1 MNSLEITSPQISK
14 KEIHLLA
21 CQLAESLEDQNPLDV
36 YAKMQKIKT
45 LAESVMSQ
53 FKQKALD
60 SIGETES
67 GKYEQTVFGG
77 KMQVIGGGKAFSGKG
92 SYGHYDKWAETA
104 AKLKEIEGEMKL
116 VEKQGT
122 TIIDNETGEEVPA
135 ALAQTRKPSLKY
147 LF

>member
-1 MNSLEITSPQISK
+1 
-14 KEIHLLA
+14 
-21 CQLAESLEDQNPLDV
+21 
-36 YAKMQKIKT
+36 
-45 LAESVMSQ
+45 MSQ
-53 FKQKALD
+53 LKQKALD

-135 ALAQTRKPSLKY
+135 ALGQTRQASLKY